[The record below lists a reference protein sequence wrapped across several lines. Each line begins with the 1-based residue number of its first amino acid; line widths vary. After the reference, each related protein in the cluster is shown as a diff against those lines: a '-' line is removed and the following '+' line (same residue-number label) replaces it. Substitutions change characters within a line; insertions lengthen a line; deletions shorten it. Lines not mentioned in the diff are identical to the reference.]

1 MAWAPATL
9 VAAGIAL
16 CGCAALNAPINPSVA
31 AQDPSDVVELAWNEN
46 ALESDFI
53 VLAFS
58 GGGTRASAFAHGVLQ
73 VLDEARTPDG
83 RPLTDLVRVVSGV
96 SGGSVTAAWFGLKG
110 RTGLPSFRERYLIQD
125 VESRLALS
133 PYNPVNLARAIGG
146 GVNDRSTFA
155 RFLDE
160 SLFEGAKFGDLEIT
174 DRQTWINATDIA
186 NYTPFVYNR
195 ESFRALCSDLGE
207 FPISEAVAASAG
219 FPVAFSPMVLAAHGE
234 DCDYTP
240 PDWLLVAEQNP
251 ESTSGLRAYAAALS
265 SYRNSDLVKYVKLL
279 DGGISDNFGT
289 TALSLARA
297 SSETKHGPFSPKQAV
312 GIRRGLVLVSN
323 AGRHVHHD
331 WSKTLEGP
339 SGIELAMSIVES
351 SLESATRASFDVL
364 RLSVDQWE
372 RDLIS
377 WRCLLSREEIRRY
390 GANPATW
397 ECADLKIFVGEV
409 GFRLLDP
416 DLRNR
421 MNQVPTRLSLP
432 EAMVDLTISAAR
444 QGMERN
450 VAYRGFLQ
458 SLQRL
463 EGAISAPVT
472 GGLAAPERQSLSS
485 DG

>member
-1 MAWAPATL
+1 MGWARAAL
-9 VAAGIAL
+9 VGAIVAL
-16 CGCAALNAPINPSVA
+16 SGCAAINEPINRPVA
-31 AQDPSDVVELAWNEN
+31 EQAPNDVVELAWDPDAKQN
-46 ALESDFI
+46 DFI

-58 GGGTRASAFAHGVLQ
+58 GGGTRASAFAYGVLD
-73 VLDEARTPDG
+73 VLDKARTPDG
-83 RPLTDLVRVVSGV
+83 RPLTELVRVVSGV

-110 RTGLPSFRERYLIQD
+110 REGLPSFRDRYLIYD

-133 PYNPVNLARAIGG
+133 PYNPLNLARAIGG

-155 RFLDE
+155 SFLDE
-160 SLFEGAKFGDLEIT
+160 NLFEGASFGDLEAT
-174 DRQTWINATDIA
+174 GRQTWINATDIA

-219 FPVAFSPMVLAAHGE
+219 FPVAFSPMVLAAHGK

-240 PDWLLVAEQNP
+240 PEWLLVAEQNP
-251 ESTSGLRAYAAALS
+251 EATSGLKAYAAAIT
-265 SYRNSDLVKYVKLL
+265 SYRNSELVKYVKLL

-297 SSETKHGPFSPKQAV
+297 SSETKHGPFTPEQAV

-364 RLSVDQWE
+364 RMSVDQWE
-372 RDLIS
+372 RDLIA
-377 WRCLLSREEIRRY
+377 WRCSLGPAEIRRY
-390 GANPATW
+390 GADPASW
-397 ECADLKIFVGEV
+397 ECADIKIFVGEV
-409 GFRLLDP
+409 GFRSLDQG
-416 DLRNR
+416 LRDQ

-432 EAMVDLTISAAR
+432 PEMVDLSIQAAR
-444 QGMERN
+444 QGMGRN
-450 VAYRGFLQ
+450 AAYRGFLQ

-463 EGAISAPVT
+463 QGGDQPAAP
-472 GGLAAPERQSLSS
+472 GGLAAPERQRISS
-485 DG
+485 GS